1 MIQKQPISQYSHNIL
16 SKPYLLT
23 FFAVCAI
30 GNIGILAYQNKMTN
44 LIVFFISMFVLSF
57 FTKYYI
63 VIIVLS
69 MVISHLVQIH
79 ENFEDNTPTDK
90 WNIQQYDYIKEIENL
105 ARKNEDLGTK
115 LTQEKQSRELD
126 KEGSQL
132 AIKRL
137 TDEKTELIEALKDI
151 KELSS

>member
-30 GNIGILAYQNKMTN
+30 GNIGIFAYQNKMTN
-44 LIVFFISMFVLSF
+44 LIVFFISMFVMSF

-69 MVISHLVQIH
+69 MVISHLVEIH
-79 ENFEDNTPTDK
+79 ENFEDKTPTDK

-105 ARKNEDLGTK
+105 TRKNEDLGTK
-115 LTQEKQSRELD
+115 LIQEKQIREID
-126 KEGSQL
+126 KTLSQSEINRL
-132 AIKRL
+132 NNKNEELTDALKYIKRL
-137 TDEKTELIEALKDI
+137 
-151 KELSS
+151 SS

>member
-1 MIQKQPISQYSHNIL
+1 
-16 SKPYLLT
+16 
-23 FFAVCAI
+23 
-30 GNIGILAYQNKMTN
+30 
-44 LIVFFISMFVLSF
+44 
-57 FTKYYI
+57 
-63 VIIVLS
+63 